1 MSGEPENLN
10 IQAELARLEPYA
22 EAGYYLALHFRFTS
36 PLMFFQTFDQ
46 AWIRHYAEEGY
57 VLRDPMVAW
66 SYANS
71 GATRWSDGEIAD
83 PYGIID
89 QARSFGLKHGVT
101 ISCGPVQSRTV
112 CSVAHS
118 NREFTDDEIAEMRTI
133 VSDLHSLTE
142 PKSQMTKAQ
151 IEALRLIAD
160 GHRHAAAAHMLG
172 ISESALKVRLSSAR
186 QRLMARTTP
195 EAIQRAKSLN
205 VL

>member
-1 MSGEPENLN
+1 MATIDESAEGKTVVTADGTTVGTVVDADNATAHVEPDPGLTDE
-10 IQAELARLEPYA
+10 IAAELGWGDA
-22 EAGYYLALHFRFTS
+22 
-36 PLMFFQTFDQ
+36 D
-46 AWIRHYAEEGY
+46 EETY
-57 VLRDPMVAW
+57 QLDNDAV
-66 SYANS
+66 
-71 GATRWSDGEIAD
+71 E
-83 PYGIID
+83 
-89 QARSFGLKHGVT
+89 
-101 ISCGPVQSRTV
+101 TV
-112 CSVAHS
+112 
-118 NREFTDDEIAEMRTI
+118 TDDEIAEMRTI